1 MTVLGYVKYD
11 LPNLCVKD
19 LQLYRA
25 MYCGL
30 CKGIAKSCGQ
40 RARMGLTYDVTF
52 LSVFLHNILGI
63 DVKIERQGC
72 IAHVKKRSIALTDEL
87 TEELGALNTLLVYYK
102 LTDDIADG
110 GKGRGKRVFF
120 KKGFRRAK
128 KKYPALVKLV
138 SDYMAEQE
146 KTEKSGASSPEMA
159 ADPSACMMQAL
170 SDHFLKEKASKA
182 TRSLF
187 YEFGKWVY
195 LIDALDD
202 YDKDKK
208 KREYNPFVLTYGSES
223 RKALMEEHGE
233 EISFLFDTSFYAMRE
248 SLEKIPFS
256 FNRDLSDNVILRGLP
271 LETAR
276 VMRGEPIRVEN
287 VKI

>member
-1 MTVLGYVKYD
+1 MLGYVKYD

-19 LQLYRA
+19 FLLYKA

-30 CKGIAKSCGQ
+30 CKGISKSCGQ

-52 LSVFLHNILGI
+52 LSVLLHNILGVDI
-63 DVKIERQGC
+63 KIEKQGC
-72 IAHVKKRSIALTDEL
+72 VGHVKKRSIALTDEL
-87 TEELGALNTLLVYYK
+87 TEELGALNTILVYYK

-110 GKGRGKRVFF
+110 GKGRGKRILF
-120 KKGFRRAK
+120 KKGFKRAK
-128 KKYPALVKLV
+128 RKYPALVKLV
-138 SDYMAEQE
+138 GDYMTEQE
-146 KTEKSGASSPEMA
+146 KTEKSGATSPEMA

-170 SDHFLKEKASKA
+170 SEYFLKEKSSTA

-208 KREYNPFVLTYGSES
+208 KKEYNPFVLTYGCDS
-223 RKALMEEHGE
+223 RKELMEQRGE

-248 SLEKIPFS
+248 SLEQIPFS

-276 VMRGEPIRVEN
+276 VMRGEPPRIEN
-287 VKI
+287 VKL